1 MLQYVQRS
9 NIIYEKE
16 INHIIVVF
24 ITLFFVNFCAVIT
37 NPLSVNPT
45 KWSNTLKQFV
55 GNSRQII

>member
-24 ITLFFVNFCAVIT
+24 ITLIFCK
-37 NPLSVNPT
+37 LSR
-45 KWSNTLKQFV
+45 SDY
-55 GNSRQII
+55 